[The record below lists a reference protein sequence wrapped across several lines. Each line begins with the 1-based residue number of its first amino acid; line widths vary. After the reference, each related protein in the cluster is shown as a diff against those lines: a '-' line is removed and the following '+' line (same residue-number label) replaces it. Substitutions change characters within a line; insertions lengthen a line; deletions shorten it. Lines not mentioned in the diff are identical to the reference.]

1 MAAPEMS
8 DADDENLRA
17 RPRGKQPIDWTTNG
31 EEPTGI
37 SDRDARRRA
46 GREVADE
53 ASELAQKLID
63 LTDLAFAQL
72 SLDEELHEAVRRTR
86 AMRSDGGQRRTIRTL
101 AGMLRQRDRRPLQ
114 AAFMRL
120 EAGKGVEAARFQA
133 WERWRDRLM
142 ADGDPALDALLAEF
156 PGADR
161 QNLRNLLR
169 QARNEQ
175 ETQKPSR
182 AFRELFRA
190 LRALDEG

>member
-1 MAAPEMS
+1 MS
-8 DADDENLRA
+8 DADDDDNRP
-17 RPRGKQPIDWTTNG
+17 RPRGKQPIDWTTDA

-46 GREVADE
+46 GREAADE
-53 ASELAQKLID
+53 ATELAQKLID

-72 SLDEELHEAVRRTR
+72 TLDEEFGEAVRRTR
-86 AMRSDGGQRRTIRTL
+86 AMRSDGGQRRTIRAL
-101 AGMLRQRDRRPLQ
+101 AGMLRLRDRRPLQ

-133 WERWRDRLM
+133 WERWRDRLL
-142 ADGDPALDALLAEF
+142 ADGDPALDALLVEF
-156 PGADR
+156 PAADR

-169 QARNEQ
+169 QARKER
-175 ETQKPSR
+175 ETEKPGR

-190 LRALDEG
+190 LRALDEA